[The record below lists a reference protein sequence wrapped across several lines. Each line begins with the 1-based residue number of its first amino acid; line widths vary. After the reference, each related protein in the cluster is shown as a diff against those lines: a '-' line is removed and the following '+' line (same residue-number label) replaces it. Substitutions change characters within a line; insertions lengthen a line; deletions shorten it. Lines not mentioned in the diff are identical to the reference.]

1 MKDLILSA
9 IRESAKSTKEPHFS
23 KEISATDA
31 YFLIVDFLNTLRED
45 TEENIEINGEFIRD
59 LISAGQEIIE
69 QLEPTKEEINRV
81 LTFLKN
87 QNEQ

>member
-1 MKDLILSA
+1 MKDLILA
-9 IRESAKSTKEPHFS
+9 TLREVAKSTKEPHFS

-45 TEENIEINGEFIRD
+45 TEENIEITPYFIRD

-69 QLEPTKEEINRV
+69 QCKH
-81 LTFLKN
+81 
-87 QNEQ
+87 

>member
-31 YFLIVDFLNTLRED
+31 YFLIVDFLNTLS
-45 TEENIEINGEFIRD
+45 EEKVEINGEFIRD

-69 QLEPTKEEINRV
+69 QSEPTKEEINRV

>member
-9 IRESAKSTKEPHFS
+9 LREVAKSTKEPHFS
-23 KEISATDA
+23 KEISETDA

-45 TEENIEINGEFIRD
+45 TEENIEITPYFIRD

-69 QLEPTKEEINRV
+69 QQEYENNFK
-81 LTFLKN
+81 
-87 QNEQ
+87 

>member
-1 MKDLILSA
+1 MKDLILA
-9 IRESAKSTKEPHFS
+9 TLREVAKSTKEPHFS

-69 QLEPTKEEINRV
+69 QQEYENNFK
-81 LTFLKN
+81 
-87 QNEQ
+87 

>member
-45 TEENIEINGEFIRD
+45 TEENIEITPYFIRD
-59 LISAGQEIIE
+59 LISAGQEII
-69 QLEPTKEEINRV
+69 KEYENN
-81 LTFLKN
+81 FK
-87 QNEQ
+87 

>member
-1 MKDLILSA
+1 MKDLILA
-9 IRESAKSTKEPHFS
+9 TLLEVAKSTKEPHFS

-45 TEENIEINGEFIRD
+45 TEENIEITPYFIRD

-69 QLEPTKEEINRV
+69 QQEYENNFK
-81 LTFLKN
+81 
-87 QNEQ
+87 

>member
-1 MKDLILSA
+1 MKDLILA
-9 IRESAKSTKEPHFS
+9 ALREAAKSTKELHFS
-23 KEISATDA
+23 KEISETDA

-69 QLEPTKEEINRV
+69 QEEYENN
-81 LTFLKN
+81 FK
-87 QNEQ
+87 

>member
-9 IRESAKSTKEPHFS
+9 IRESAKSTKEPNFS
-23 KEISATDA
+23 KEISETDA

-45 TEENIEINGEFIRD
+45 TEENIEITPYFIRD

-69 QLEPTKEEINRV
+69 QQDYENNFK
-81 LTFLKN
+81 
-87 QNEQ
+87 

>member
-23 KEISATDA
+23 KEISETDA

-45 TEENIEINGEFIRD
+45 IEENIEITPYFIRD
-59 LISAGQEIIE
+59 LIIAGQEIIE
-69 QLEPTKEEINRV
+69 QQEHENNFK
-81 LTFLKN
+81 
-87 QNEQ
+87 

>member
-9 IRESAKSTKEPHFS
+9 IPESAKSTKEPHFS
-23 KEISATDA
+23 KEISETDA
-31 YFLIVDFLNTLRED
+31 YFLIVDFLNTLS
-45 TEENIEINGEFIRD
+45 EEKVEINGEFIRD

-69 QLEPTKEEINRV
+69 QSEPTKEEINRV

>member
-23 KEISATDA
+23 KEISETDA
-31 YFLIVDFLNTLRED
+31 YFLIVDFLNTLS
-45 TEENIEINGEFIRD
+45 EEKVEINVEFIRD

-69 QLEPTKEEINRV
+69 QQEHENNFK
-81 LTFLKN
+81 
-87 QNEQ
+87 